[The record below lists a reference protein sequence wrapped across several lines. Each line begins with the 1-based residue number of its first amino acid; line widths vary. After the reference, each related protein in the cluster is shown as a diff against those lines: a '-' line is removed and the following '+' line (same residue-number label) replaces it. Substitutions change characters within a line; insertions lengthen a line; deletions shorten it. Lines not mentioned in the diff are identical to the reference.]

1 MPDTNLSYRE
11 MCSPR
16 THLFRALEDGAS
28 LGAMLGKI
36 RSKAE
41 LPAAIKLH
49 ESMRRDRSLKIREE
63 TFRHQAEFHLADG
76 ELQEARDKQLAESL
90 KHQDGRK
97 PW

>member
-1 MPDTNLSYRE
+1 

-16 THLFRALEDGAS
+16 TLSLRALEDGAS
-28 LGAMLGKI
+28 LGALLGKI
-36 RSKAE
+36 QSKAE

-49 ESMRRDRSLKIREE
+49 ESIRRDRVLKIREE

-76 ELQEARDKQLAESL
+76 ELQVARDRLLAKSFD
-90 KHQDGRK
+90 HQNGEE